1 MAILDETRANADSGS
16 GVLAAGSVWG
26 FRQNPLEMPEKSR
39 NQGGF
44 LAEKHRSEYTCSCF
58 TPPALRRSNGQIAVC
73 IAASAKSGRLRFHGV
88 QLARLRFFHKVSGR
102 FMATISR
109 ADLKKLRK
117 RRARL
122 KKKKMSC
129 PFTSGGVFR
138 PVYVDY
144 KDLKT
149 LRTLIDREGRILP
162 RRRTGTSALYQ
173 RVVRKAIL
181 RARFIGLLPFV
192 AEE

>member
-1 MAILDETRANADSGS
+1 MR
-16 GVLAAGSVWG
+16 
-26 FRQNPLEMPEKSR
+26 
-39 NQGGF
+39 
-44 LAEKHRSEYTCSCF
+44 
-58 TPPALRRSNGQIAVC
+58 ALRGSSPQSVFQLKAV
-73 IAASAKSGRLRFHGV
+73 SRY
-88 QLARLRFFHKVSGR
+88 
-102 FMATISR
+102 MATISR

-129 PFTSGGVFR
+129 MFTGHGEVPR

-173 RVVRKAIL
+173 RAVRTAVL